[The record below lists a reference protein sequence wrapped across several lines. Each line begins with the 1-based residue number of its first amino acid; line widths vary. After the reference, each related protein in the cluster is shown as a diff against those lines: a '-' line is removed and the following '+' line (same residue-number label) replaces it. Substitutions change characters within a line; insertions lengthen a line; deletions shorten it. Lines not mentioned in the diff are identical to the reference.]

1 MNNDEG
7 TERELQ
13 YMTVD
18 EWRKLER
25 ATLDAKYEYIDGQVY
40 LVSGGSLVHSRI
52 SSNAVRALE
61 DALAGGPCYVYNADA
76 YAYIILSSLPVS

>member
-1 MNNDEG
+1 MNNEGG
-7 TERELQ
+7 TEREPH

-40 LVSGGSLVHSRI
+40 LVSGGSLAHSRI
-52 SSNAVRALE
+52 SNNTVRALE
-61 DALAGGPCYVYNADA
+61 DALAGGPCYVYNADE
-76 YAYIILSSLPVS
+76 YA